1 VREKYQSLQY
11 RCTMRF
17 SPPALESTML
27 RRPMI
32 AYLVFA
38 AAASLSA
45 AQRPDDGWPE
55 PAVLDSRVAVEGGG
69 RVDWS
74 AQGDR
79 LVFDRA
85 DATGDGLF
93 DVFVLDL
100 GSGAERCLTC
110 TVVELRG
117 AQALDPTWHPS
128 GDYVAF
134 QVQKHARKLR
144 LTATDLSGAASGLHA
159 DIWLVRS
166 DGKDLWQLTRAD
178 DMGSAVLAPHFSHEG
193 DRLMWSERAASRPP
207 PWGAWQLRTATLQL
221 RRSVPSLKGLD
232 AHRPDGAPALVVAE
246 GFMPDDKRLL
256 FAAERTP
263 GGKLGIG
270 IFDPSTRTVERLTA
284 SGTGDDEHP
293 RVSPRG
299 DFLAWAADAASA
311 RGPRVEDSEL
321 PAREVWTMA
330 LDGSQRRPLTRFNG
344 EGPEGL
350 GRAWV
355 GDLAFDPRG
364 DRLAVQVV
372 YGVAETHSAIVILQ
386 LDPSLRR
393 SGG

>member
-1 VREKYQSLQY
+1 
-11 RCTMRF
+11 
-17 SPPALESTML
+17 ML
-27 RRPMI
+27 RKSTT

-38 AAASLSA
+38 MAASLSGA
-45 AQRPDDGWPE
+45 RPPADDWPE
-55 PAVLDSRVAVEGGG
+55 PAVLDSRIAVEGGG

-74 AQGDR
+74 LQGDR

-85 DATGDGLF
+85 DSTDGLF

-100 GSGAERCLTC
+100 GTGAERCLTC
-110 TVVELRG
+110 TVYELRG
-117 AQALDPTWHPS
+117 AHALDPTWHPS

-134 QVQKHARKLR
+134 QVQQHARKLR
-144 LTATDLSGAASGLHA
+144 LTEADLAGAAAGLHA
-159 DIWLVRS
+159 DIWLVRT
-166 DGKDLWQLTRAD
+166 DGKDLWQLTRAA
-178 DMGSAVLAPHFSHEG
+178 DMGSAVLSPHFSHEG
-193 DRLMWSERAASRPP
+193 DRLLWSERAASRPP
-207 PWGAWQLRTATLQL
+207 PWGSWQLRTATLQI
-221 RRSVPSLKGLD
+221 RRAVPSLKDLD
-232 AHRPDGAPALVVAE
+232 AHRLQGVTALVVAE

-256 FAAERTP
+256 FATERTP

-284 SGTGDDEHP
+284 SATGDDEHP

-299 DFLAWAADAASA
+299 DFLAWAADAAA
-311 RGPRVEDSEL
+311 GRGPRAEESEL

-344 EGPEGL
+344 EGVEGL

-355 GDLAFDPRG
+355 GDLAFDPLG

-372 YGVAETHSAIVILQ
+372 YGVAEARAAIVILQ
-386 LDPSLRR
+386 LSEKLRR
-393 SGG
+393 SDG